1 MALAKKLLH
10 VLDDSD
16 EPLAKRIKIA
26 ENAFNSPDLPL
37 QHKEAIL
44 LKWSL
49 KHNNVD
55 GVELVNSWLQSSHFK
70 EFNRN
75 DISNEDVQ
83 AIMQLVLDNLGKN
96 KNEDNIIRNKCLDS
110 AISLLEIRIFQ
121 QYFKQSLE
129 EYCSFLAT
137 IIKNISDTEQFL
149 KFLKKEYAFS
159 KGIIAEEEFYVHFL
173 NICLPVLTEATIQFA
188 SDDKLFTEISKVVQR
203 CIFYRN
209 FKNFEG
215 FINKFFDQE
224 ATTEKYPV
232 PKAVFKYISNA
243 YENNLIESKALYR
256 LLFDAF
262 CAAYDKFDVVYKC
275 FILLNVIIGYDVK
288 ELYGLKKV
296 SKLSLPSTT
305 ITKSNE
311 IFLELLSVLCKHS
324 DSNDFK
330 VNEVTITDLLQK
342 MLVTFMGLTNA
353 NSNIYQIFLRVIT
366 FNPLIIESIIKPI
379 IVFSMLAENSNH
391 KNDYIQFLTAVFE
404 VFSKLHRTQNFIAK
418 LVPTIKAALEGEQ
431 FVKSE
436 INFAGTLDVSKNQD
450 VDFKIENILPQEVLE
465 YFKQCVANLASWQV
479 MNLFK
484 TLLFHLNAAVEEL
497 QNNNTQE
504 QSYVTYMEILS
515 SLTCSVL
522 SSVRMAEHTIT
533 QTVVEKFVKSME
545 EMKTVLK
552 HFGKALLSRE
562 HNQILVRAFLNISY
576 NWSEMHMVLNYYS
589 PMEES
594 KDAENV
600 TYNIHSYL
608 SVKQWSLIYERI
620 TNFGEKPCK
629 ELMQKIFI
637 QKLRAKTIFEKDI
650 EDLSLDVA
658 QNFSNTVEESWKNI
672 MLDKFAIKNLLGHI
686 EPQFI
691 VFIAENVLNNF
702 DDLDKQQRQNIMESQ
717 LLLNALNYVVLT
729 RINKIIKKKNA
740 QSLSNKVFSVIT
752 SDFFILND
760 DDALL
765 KSAENAYNSSSV
777 SDIKINETKLT
788 QNIDY
793 LKMFPII
800 YSSENMQKFYLLYFF
815 ALHKDIGSSSNNLKT
830 SIESIIIGLLQ
841 HVKFSLLTIFDAEKL
856 CFQIISSFDR
866 YESTFQQ
873 ITDGSIR
880 NMALYEGC
888 ITCLVKNMNT
898 PEYLKC
904 ATIYLNCYYKMK
916 KLKQTPEVKA
926 LVNEQKTQI
935 CDKMEKVVL
944 KKGPLKSHLIG
955 AYAHVFKNSPTTS
968 EEKDRE
974 FANFALQDYSADAV
988 QGALLL
994 FSTILNNK
1002 SRAKYVDDEFLLK
1015 VWNWSKQLNV
1025 SAEYHEQYSQL
1036 IVLIFSLISN
1046 EKFSQVTK
1054 DLLEITLIN
1063 VKTNDEKLIRQVKI
1077 WESIVSCSFN
1087 PVKVKLWQE
1096 TLEVLLQD
1104 LTKIFQNNDE
1114 SSNTCILKFF
1124 ETVIHTNQLH
1134 LTPPM
1139 IDIFLL
1145 TPSLILRQNAPQFVR
1160 TYTQSISIL
1169 ESLLKCRKPL
1179 VVDRLPVYLQQYG
1192 LLLDGLCAVSDADKN
1207 GDAQLLSDCAH
1218 SFEKL
1223 TRQLVECKKDMGRMA
1238 MYLVA
1243 DILGKYEKVTLH
1255 VNVKLHLNNCVYS
1268 LISLCD
1274 QHAVSFLMR
1283 VLSSASTEMFKI
1295 LYDNYKKYYRFT
1307 GKV

>member
-353 NSNIYQIFLRVIT
+353 N
-366 FNPLIIESIIKPI
+366 K
-379 IVFSMLAENSNH
+379 
-391 KNDYIQFLTAVFE
+391 
-404 VFSKLHRTQNFIAK
+404 
-418 LVPTIKAALEGEQ
+418 
-431 FVKSE
+431 
-436 INFAGTLDVSKNQD
+436 
-450 VDFKIENILPQEVLE
+450 
-465 YFKQCVANLASWQV
+465 
-479 MNLFK
+479 
-484 TLLFHLNAAVEEL
+484 
-497 QNNNTQE
+497 

-562 HNQILVRAFLNISY
+562 H
-576 NWSEMHMVLNYYS
+576 
-589 PMEES
+589 
-594 KDAENV
+594 
-600 TYNIHSYL
+600 
-608 SVKQWSLIYERI
+608 QWSLIYERI

-717 LLLNALNYVVLT
+717 LLLNALNYV
-729 RINKIIKKKNA
+729 
-740 QSLSNKVFSVIT
+740 VFSVIT

-1015 VWNWSKQLNV
+1015 
-1025 SAEYHEQYSQL
+1025 
-1036 IVLIFSLISN
+1036 
-1046 EKFSQVTK
+1046 
-1054 DLLEITLIN
+1054 
-1063 VKTNDEKLIRQVKI
+1063 
-1077 WESIVSCSFN
+1077 FN
-1087 PVKVKLWQE
+1087 
-1096 TLEVLLQD
+1096 
-1104 LTKIFQNNDE
+1104 F
-1114 SSNTCILKFF
+1114 
-1124 ETVIHTNQLH
+1124 
-1134 LTPPM
+1134 
-1139 IDIFLL
+1139 
-1145 TPSLILRQNAPQFVR
+1145 
-1160 TYTQSISIL
+1160 
-1169 ESLLKCRKPL
+1169 
-1179 VVDRLPVYLQQYG
+1179 
-1192 LLLDGLCAVSDADKN
+1192 
-1207 GDAQLLSDCAH
+1207 
-1218 SFEKL
+1218 
-1223 TRQLVECKKDMGRMA
+1223 
-1238 MYLVA
+1238 
-1243 DILGKYEKVTLH
+1243 
-1255 VNVKLHLNNCVYS
+1255 
-1268 LISLCD
+1268 
-1274 QHAVSFLMR
+1274 
-1283 VLSSASTEMFKI
+1283 
-1295 LYDNYKKYYRFT
+1295 
-1307 GKV
+1307 